1 MKNDLLIINCALL
14 AAAAAET
21 LIAPGFIAVAGG
33 RIVQTGSMAHCP
45 PQPDRQT
52 VIDAAGQLAMPG
64 LVNGHCH
71 MPMTLLRGLADDLDL
86 HTWLHGHIFPAEA
99 KLVTPEMVYW
109 CSQLAAAE
117 MLLSG
122 TTTVADG
129 YFYEDE
135 VARACVAVGLRC
147 VAAQAVIDF
156 PAPGAPDPCRN
167 IEVAQEFVEHWQG
180 RHPLI
185 TPALFAHAPYTCSNT
200 TLRRAKA
207 LARACQVPLFLHV
220 AETAGEQALIA
231 EPQGATPIA
240 HLHGLGVLDRD
251 TICVHAVW
259 AGEGDIDILAA
270 QETAVISCPQSN
282 AKLASGRAPLVEMAE
297 RGLRL
302 GLGTDGA
309 ASGNS
314 LDLFREMGFAARLHK
329 VHPSRA
335 TALPARTLL
344 SLATSSGAAAL
355 GLPAGSGTLQA
366 GAPADIILVDRHKP
380 HLQPWHDTSL
390 LIYSA
395 CGADVR
401 TVIVNGQLVVR
412 DRVLRTVDVGEV
424 LAEVRRLARA
434 GGRMG

>member
-1 MKNDLLIINCALL
+1 MKNDLLITNCSLL
-14 AAAAAET
+14 IDAAGKT
-21 LIAPGFIAVAGG
+21 LSAPSFIAVADG

-45 PQPDRQT
+45 QPGDST
-52 VIDAAGQLAMPG
+52 VVDAAGQLAMPG

-71 MPMTLLRGLADDLDL
+71 MPMTLFRGLADDLDL
-86 HTWLHGHIFPAEA
+86 ATWLHDHIFPAEA
-99 KLVTPEMVYW
+99 RLVTPEMVFW
-109 CSQLAAAE
+109 CSKLAAAE

-135 VARACVAVGLRC
+135 VAQACVEVGLRC

-167 IEVAQEFVEHWQG
+167 IEVAQDFVERWQG

-185 TPALFAHAPYTCSNT
+185 TPALFAHSPYTCSNT
-200 TLRRAKA
+200 TLRRAKE
-207 LARACQVPLFLHV
+207 LARAHQVPFFIHV
-220 AETAGEQALIA
+220 AETAGEHALIA
-231 EPQGATPIA
+231 EPLGPTPIA
-240 HLHGLGVLDRD
+240 HLHGLGVLDRT

-259 AGEGDIDILAA
+259 AGEGDIDLLAA
-270 QETAVISCPQSN
+270 QEVAVISCPQSN
-282 AKLASGRAPLVEMAE
+282 AKLASGRAPLVAMHE
-297 RGLRL
+297 RGVCL

-329 VHPSRA
+329 VQPSRA
-335 TALPARTLL
+335 TALPARTVL

-355 GLPAGSGTLQA
+355 GLREGSGTLQT
-366 GAPADIILVDRHKP
+366 GAPADIILVDRQRP
-380 HLQPWHDTSL
+380 HLQPWHDAHVL
-390 LIYSA
+390 VYSDCA
-395 CGADVR
+395 AEVR

-412 DRVLRTVDVGEV
+412 ERVLLTVDVGEV
-424 LAEVRRLARA
+424 QAQVRRLARE
-434 GGRMG
+434 GGLMG